1 MNYDWI
7 KEIPNYLDFFTNDQK
22 IMIEVVGIE
31 KYMELHERFGSTS
44 FYFSNQ
50 SMVYAKK
57 AWAQKNR
64 HIHYSE
70 AARILGVSVQS
81 IYNWREEKNS
91 DNLNLFEAKK

>member
-1 MNYDWI
+1 
-7 KEIPNYLDFFTNDQK
+7 
-22 IMIEVVGIE
+22 
-31 KYMELHERFGSTS
+31 
-44 FYFSNQ
+44 
-50 SMVYAKK
+50 MVYVKK
-57 AWAQKNR
+57 AWAQKNK